1 MVLSTSIY
9 YTIDIIYL
17 YIFLK
22 DIKMFNINDYEF
34 DAEHNYLEIGSEAMI
49 FHCHHYLLNLQRT
62 ILDAEYI
69 DSRLFLIGSAADAV
83 YNQLSN
89 LCEGLDI
96 SESKQM
102 AEDIYKTFG
111 YGLIN
116 LDDMNEEGI
125 TLQTSKSYFSKTW
138 LLKFQTNSKKPVD
151 YYTSGFLAAA
161 YAVIYNKKLSEINSV
176 QSTCIACGDE
186 INTHVISLGENNFA
200 TYPKKSKTQFK
211 SVPKLKIDWEH
222 EETITNAFLGA
233 HATLIG
239 NEEGFIPAFKVYV
252 VRNQSDY
259 VNRLQFEFVNAMKE
273 VVGDYGVTLAGELLM
288 EAGHACGFF
297 TYGGVMTSPE
307 WDSVVKP
314 YLKTKEDWIK
324 GLASLI
330 NTMGWGYHTAVEIGR
345 EKAVFRNYNDFEDLS
360 YLRMYGESD
369 YPIHWAN
376 SGGFTALMELIYNT
390 NLVEGN
396 PIETEEGFIHM
407 RQSTVGYKTNMTK
420 GIACGDDYLEVEVYL

>member
-1 MVLSTSIY
+1 
-9 YTIDIIYL
+9 
-17 YIFLK
+17 
-22 DIKMFNINDYEF
+22 MFDINDYHF
-34 DAEHNYLEIGSEAMI
+34 DEEHNYLEIGGEAMI

-69 DSRLFLIGSAADAV
+69 NSRLFLIGSAADAV
-83 YNQLSN
+83 YYQLKN
-89 LCEGLDI
+89 LCENLDI
-96 SESKQM
+96 NDSKKM

-116 LDDMNEEGI
+116 LDSMNENGI
-125 TLQTSKSYFSKTW
+125 ELKSTKSYFSKTW
-138 LLKFQTNSKKPVD
+138 QLKFQEKSDKPVD
-151 YYTSGFLAAA
+151 YYTTGFLAAA
-161 YAVIYNKKLSEINSV
+161 YAVIYDKKLEDINAV
-176 QSTCIACGDE
+176 QTTCMACGDA
-186 INTHVISLGENNFA
+186 INTHVIKLGENNFS
-200 TYPKKSKTQFK
+200 TYPKKSPTKFMN
-211 SVPKLKIDWEH
+211 VPKVKIDWEH
-222 EETITNAFLGA
+222 EEAITNAFLGA

-259 VNRLQFEFVNAMKE
+259 VNRLQFEFVRAMKE

-307 WDSVVKP
+307 WESVVKP
-314 YLKTKEDWIK
+314 YLETREDWIK
-324 GLASLI
+324 ALASLI
-330 NTMGWGYHTAVEIGR
+330 NTMGWGYHTAVELGR
-345 EKAVFRNYNDFEDLS
+345 QKAIFRNYNDFEDLS
-360 YLRMYGESD
+360 HLRMYGKSD

-390 NLVEGN
+390 DLVNGK
-396 PIETEEGFIHM
+396 PIETEEGFKHM
-407 RQSTVGYKTNMTK
+407 RRSTIGYKTKMTK